1 VTIPYQDDEYEKPFP
16 IVYLQDEETFGIIL
30 SQGAYFS
37 RVRYWKDGISYEV
50 LVENDDIL
58 DGD

>member
-1 VTIPYQDDEYEKPFP
+1 MTIPDQNDDIERPFP
-16 IVYLQDEETFGIIL
+16 IVYLQDEETFGIIV
-30 SQGAYFS
+30 SYGAFFS
-37 RVRYWKDGISYEV
+37 KVKYWKDGIAFEV

>member
-1 VTIPYQDDEYEKPFP
+1 MEDEYERPFP

-30 SQGAYFS
+30 TQGAYFS
-37 RVRYWKDGISYEV
+37 KVRYWKDGISYEV